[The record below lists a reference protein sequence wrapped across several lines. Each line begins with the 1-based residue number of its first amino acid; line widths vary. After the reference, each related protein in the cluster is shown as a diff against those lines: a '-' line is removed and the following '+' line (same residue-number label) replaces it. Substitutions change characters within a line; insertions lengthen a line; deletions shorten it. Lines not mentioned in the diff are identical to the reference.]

1 MVNSSEK
8 ADMDDQHASD
18 EHGTVASETGGPSR
32 RGLKTV
38 GQTISLGFLG
48 LGIIYGDI
56 GTSPLYVLNGIF
68 PASKGVP
75 NKEDVVGAISA
86 VLWALILV
94 PLAKY
99 AGVCLCFA
107 TREHGEGGPFAIYSD
122 LYPPPEVSVRRRSRL
137 AQGSSLAN
145 LHESPLPPLPP
156 QEKRENRALTSY
168 TTSSAR
174 YRFAGAKDFFQR
186 SIVRCGL
193 LLFVLFGACLTMS
206 DGLLTPA
213 VSVTSAVEGIAVPFP
228 SVNKSVVGISCAI
241 LVLLF
246 LLQMVGTKRVGN
258 VFAPIIFIWLGT
270 IGISGIINVTHHP
283 GIFRGGLASSLLTL
297 LTQRFADSSG
307 STGVAFDP
315 SRAVMLFV
323 RTHDFGLLGGIVL
336 AMHYR
341 CRSIVRQVLGQFSA
355 ASIRLAF
362 IGYVFPCLVLAYLGQ
377 GARLIVEG
385 PNVIQ
390 NVFFQSIP
398 GGVGSGLWWFTWVIA
413 ILSAVIASQA
423 MITATF
429 SLVQQL
435 ARLNI
440 FPPVKIV
447 HTDDKFQNRVFI
459 PSVNFLLLVGTIG
472 LNSTNDRVVTRSGIY
487 SGRLRDE
494 RWLDERLVGL
504 FAVEQHGFAVSG
516 VLLITTGIISIAIV
530 KLKHLPVIVALH
542 FLVGAGFID
551 GLFFGATALK
561 VPHGAWF
568 TLGLAC
574 ILLILFTGWTW
585 AKHLEDKFDETH
597 RYRLTDVM
605 HRAATLHLDDS
616 QETSESVP
624 VKCAEATDSFG
635 IDVMQKRDHV
645 RISTHQPKPRTS
657 GQVGGDLEASNGA
670 ALARLPVFAFFHNS
684 SSHNYDGAPHSF
696 SAFLRAYPS
705 LPQVIVVCFLA
716 LASRERKLDL
726 TPLPLS
732 QFLTVRVVG
741 VPRVTDDA
749 DRFLIDR
756 VRSFEGRRGWSPFL
770 LPVADRL
777 YIATIRFGYRDKLDL
792 SHVATPLRHRIAALE
807 QRSDPEGYEDR
818 VQKMDK
824 ALDTAITHM
833 YALAA
838 SPSTRYSNQLHC
850 SLPHL
855 YVVADRS
862 SHRWKIVR
870 CAPFASPKSVIRTL
884 LIEEVYRRVKVNFD
898 ETGLY
903 HFDDD
908 KWSFSFPASGFQL
921 LPTFPQQLTSLAS
934 VLRMGVTAVL

>member
-18 EHGTVASETGGPSR
+18 EHDTVASETGGPSR
-32 RGLKTV
+32 RDLKTV

-75 NKEDVVGAISA
+75 DKEDVVGAVSA
-86 VLWALILV
+86 VLWTLILV

-122 LYPPPEVSVRRRSRL
+122 LYPP
-137 AQGSSLAN
+137 
-145 LHESPLPPLPP
+145 HE
-156 QEKRENRALTSY
+156 EKRENRALTSY

-258 VFAPIIFIWLGT
+258 VFAPIIFVWLGT

-283 GIFRGGLASSLLTL
+283 GIFR
-297 LTQRFADSSG
+297 
-307 STGVAFDP
+307 AFDP

-336 AMHYR
+336 A
-341 CRSIVRQVLGQFSA
+341 ITGVEALFANLGQFSA

-472 LNSTNDRVVTRSGIY
+472 LTVGFGTNA
-487 SGRLRDE
+487 
-494 RWLDERLVGL
+494 GL
-504 FAVEQHGFAVSG
+504 TNAYGFAVSG

-530 KLKHLPVIVALH
+530 KLKQLPVIIALH

-585 AKHLEDKFDETH
+585 AKHLEDKFDESH

-624 VKCAEATDSFG
+624 VKCAAAADSFG

-705 LPQVIVVCFLA
+705 LPQVIV
-716 LASRERKLDL
+716 
-726 TPLPLS
+726 
-732 QFLTVRVVG
+732 FLTVRVVG

-756 VRSFEGRRGWSPFL
+756 VRSFEG
-770 LPVADRL
+770 L

-792 SHVATPLRHRIAALE
+792 SNVSTPLRHRIAALE
-807 QRSDPEGYEDR
+807 QRSDPEGYEER

-824 ALDTAITHM
+824 ALDTAITHI
-833 YALAA
+833 
-838 SPSTRYSNQLHC
+838 
-850 SLPHL
+850 LPHL

-870 CAPFASPKSVIRTL
+870 FIRTL

-908 KWSFSFPASGFQL
+908 N
-921 LPTFPQQLTSLAS
+921 S